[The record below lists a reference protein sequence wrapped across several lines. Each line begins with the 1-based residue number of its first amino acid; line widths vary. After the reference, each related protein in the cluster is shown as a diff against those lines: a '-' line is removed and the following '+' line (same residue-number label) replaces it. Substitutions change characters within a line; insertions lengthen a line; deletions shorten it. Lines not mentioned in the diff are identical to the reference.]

1 MIIKNCEIT
10 PITGLFK
17 KPMDQQVDFW
27 DYFISYF
34 GNSILAYIYLET
46 MSTNFCD
53 QFFLEISV
61 AYSLT

>member
-10 PITGLFK
+10 PTTGLFK

-34 GNSILAYIYLET
+34 GNSILAYIYLGT

-61 AYSLT
+61 AYGLT

>member
-10 PITGLFK
+10 PTTGLFK
-17 KPMDQQVDFW
+17 KPMDQQVDFG

-34 GNSILAYIYLET
+34 GNSILAYIYLGT

-61 AYSLT
+61 AYGLT

>member
-1 MIIKNCEIT
+1 
-10 PITGLFK
+10 
-17 KPMDQQVDFW
+17 MDQQVDFW

-34 GNSILAYIYLET
+34 GNSILAYIYLGT

-61 AYSLT
+61 AYGLT